1 VEGSGALA
9 IAAADLS
16 TGPTL
21 DLDRC
26 TIIGSVHALALGL
39 VTNSIVHGELTSER
53 RQTGC
58 LRYTLLPPTSQT
70 PRRFR
75 CLPADGDPPDL
86 AAQFTSLRYGAPAY
100 AQLSRR
106 AAPQLRSGA
115 DDEAELGV
123 FHDLFEPHREGNL
136 RARLDE
142 YLRLG
147 LRVGV
152 TFVT

>member
-1 VEGSGALA
+1 MPTILGT
-9 IAAADLS
+9 S
-16 TGPTL
+16 TANQILP
-21 DLDRC
+21 
-26 TIIGSVHALALGL
+26 GL
-39 VTNSIVHGELTSER
+39 VSAGV
-53 RQTGC
+53 TGG
-58 LRYTLLPPTSQT
+58 LPG
-70 PRRFR
+70 
-75 CLPADGDPPDL
+75 DGDDPRL
-86 AAQFTSLRYGAPAY
+86 AAQFSAVRYGAPAY

-106 AAPQLRSGA
+106 CAPQIRGGA